1 MPEELEER
9 RSEGTD
15 LNHLRDIV
23 RRRHL
28 YFLIPLFVAW
38 LLVWGAS
45 WLIPPR
51 YKSSTLILVQQP
63 TMPQDY
69 VAPNISDD
77 MQARLESLTQQVLSR
92 TRLLLII
99 DKLHLYNGAHDQA
112 AQNAAVEHMRKDISI
127 ELVRDPRSTITS
139 FRISYLAKDPH
150 LAQQVTGELTSLFIG
165 ENSRARLE
173 ASEGTTNFI
182 EKQLADASAN
192 LANQE
197 AKVRQFEAEHEG
209 DLPTQQVGNL
219 QILGGLQSQLQNEQ
233 SSLDAARQQHVYLQ
247 AMIEQERAAQAKGV
261 VTGTEPTGTG
271 SMSDL
276 AYVNQQLATMKA
288 QLAELSS
295 HYTDKYP
302 DVQALKIQIA
312 KTEAIRDNLL
322 AAAAKKG
329 AGGKSEDT
337 EATMGPAMRQ
347 LQGQL
352 QANQLEIANREAT
365 INELKNRIG
374 GYQGRLNAEPG
385 TEQELAELTRGYDQ
399 SKANYDD
406 LLKKREQSTMAT
418 NMEQLQQGERF
429 TMLDPPSLP
438 ITPDFPN
445 HLLFCGIGVGIG
457 LALGFMIAGAFEF
470 LDDRLYREKEIK
482 ALLPIPVISEVPT
495 IVTAQDVKK
504 KKMSLVLGWAT
515 TAVVLTVILAGSLF
529 SFMHQ

>member
-1 MPEELEER
+1 MPEELEEK
-9 RSEGTD
+9 RSGGTD
-15 LNHLRDIV
+15 LGYVRDVV

-51 YKSSTLILVQQP
+51 YKSSTLILVQEP

-77 MQARLESLTQQVLSR
+77 MQARLESMKQQVLSR
-92 TRLLLII
+92 TRLLMII
-99 DKLHLYNGAHDQA
+99 DKLHLYNAGHDQA
-112 AQNAAVEHMRKDISI
+112 AQDAQVAAMSKDISI
-127 ELVRDPRSTITS
+127 ELVRDQRSTITA
-139 FRISYLAKDPH
+139 FRISYEANDPR
-150 LAQQVTGELTSLFIG
+150 LAQQVDGELKDLFID

-173 ASEGTTNFI
+173 ASEGTTSFI
-182 EKQLADASAN
+182 EKQLADASAD
-192 LANQE
+192 LAAQE
-197 AKVRQFEAEHEG
+197 AKVRAFEAEHEG
-209 DLPTQQVGNL
+209 DLPTQEAGNL

-247 AMIEQERAAQAKGV
+247 AMIEQERAAQAKGI
-261 VTGTEPTGTG
+261 VTGTEPAGTG

-276 AYVNQQLATMKA
+276 AYVNQQLAAMKA
-288 QLAELSS
+288 HLSELSS

-302 DVQALKIQIA
+302 DVQALKVQIA

-329 AGGKSEDT
+329 PDGKED
-337 EATMGPAMRQ
+337 ASGSMSPAMRQ

-352 QANQLEIANREAT
+352 QANQLEIANREAA
-365 INELKNRIG
+365 INDLKNRIAS
-374 GYQGRLNAEPG
+374 YQGRLNAEPG

-429 TMLDPPSLP
+429 TMLDPPNLP
-438 ITPDFPN
+438 VRPDFPD
-445 HLLFCGIGVGIG
+445 HLRFCGIGVGVG
-457 LALGFMIAGAFEF
+457 LALGFLIAGGFEF
-470 LDDRLYREKEIK
+470 LDDRLFREAEIK
-482 ALLPIPVISEVPT
+482 TLLPIPIISEVPE
-495 IVTAQDVKK
+495 IVTEQDTQKAKK
-504 KKMSLVLGWAT
+504 SLVLGWAT
-515 TAVVLTVILAGSLF
+515 TAVVFTAILAGSLF
-529 SFMHQ
+529 SYLRQ

>member
-9 RSEGTD
+9 RSEGAD
-15 LNHLRDIV
+15 LGHLRDVV

-38 LLVWGAS
+38 LLVWGSS
-45 WLIPPR
+45 WVITPR
-51 YKSSTLILVQQP
+51 FKSSTLILVQQS

-69 VAPNISDD
+69 VTPNISDD
-77 MQARLESLTQQVLSR
+77 MQARLESIKQQVLSG

-112 AQNAAVEHMRKDISI
+112 TQDAEVAQMRNDIKI
-127 ELVRDPRSTITS
+127 DLERDPRYNNISA
-139 FRISYLAKDPH
+139 FRISYTAKDPH
-150 LAQQVTGELTSLFIG
+150 LAQQVTGELTNLFIG
-165 ENSRARLE
+165 ENSMARLE
-173 ASEGTTNFI
+173 ASEGTTTFI
-182 EKQLADASAN
+182 EKQLAEASAN

-209 DLPTQQVGNL
+209 ALPTQQAGNL
-219 QILGGLQSQLQNEQ
+219 QILAGLQSQLQNEQ
-233 SSLDAARQQHVYLQ
+233 SSLNAARQQRVYLQ

-261 VTGTEPTGTG
+261 VTGTEGAG
-271 SMSDL
+271 AGDMSNL

-288 QLAELSS
+288 QLSQLSS
-295 HYTDKYP
+295 RYTDNYP

-322 AAAAKKG
+322 AARKG
-329 AGGKSEDT
+329 EDGKPGGAD
-337 EATMGPAMRQ
+337 ATMSASMRQ

-352 QANQLEIANREAT
+352 QANQLEIANREST
-365 INELKNRIG
+365 IDDLKNRIAN
-374 GYQGRLNAEPG
+374 YQGRLNAEPG
-385 TEQELAELTRGYDQ
+385 TEEQLAELTRGYDQ

-406 LLKKREQSTMAT
+406 LLKKRDQSAMAT

-438 ITPDFPN
+438 VTPDFPN

-457 LALGFMIAGAFEF
+457 LVLGFMIAGAFEYF
-470 LDDRLYREKEIK
+470 DDRLYREKEIK
-482 ALLPIPVISEVPT
+482 ALLPIPVISEVPKIAT
-495 IVTAQDVKK
+495 EQDTRKAK
-504 KKMSLVLGWAT
+504 RSLVLGWAT